1 MTEKTRHEEGERV
14 YKVLA
19 SAKRLAILHALDGK
33 EMSVDEL
40 TKKLKVR
47 KSNISQHLAI
57 LRYAHL
63 VKMRKD
69 ATRVYYKVTDPKIL
83 DCCVIVRNFVKNHG
97 NFR

>member
-1 MTEKTRHEEGERV
+1 MNHMTERSKHEEGERIF
-14 YKVLA
+14 KVLA

-40 TKKLKVR
+40 TKKLGVR

-57 LRYAHL
+57 LRYARL

-69 ATRVYYKVTDPKIL
+69 GTKVYYKVTDPKVLAGCRI
-83 DCCVIVRNFVKNHG
+83 IG
-97 NFR
+97 NFARKYH

>member
-1 MTEKTRHEEGERV
+1 MTERLKHEEEERIF
-14 YKVLA
+14 KVLA

-40 TKKLKVR
+40 TRKLGVR

-57 LRYAHL
+57 LRYARL

-69 ATRVYYKVTDPKIL
+69 GTKVYYKVTEPKIL
-83 DCCVIVRNFVKNHG
+83 DASRIIG
-97 NFR
+97 NFAKKYHRL